1 MNKAFRNFNS
11 NFSKNAMRLYISLFL
26 TYFSISLGFGQS
38 VAEREVLQAEKDR
51 FVAQVSK
58 NYAVLNQTIGE
69 DLYYV
74 HSNGNI
80 DTKQSFIQG
89 IKDGLRNYNNITTE
103 ETKVRIYNGKTA
115 IVNGLCTYFR
125 TAENG
130 QPNNLKL
137 RYTNV
142 YVKRGKQWQMVTWQS
157 YRMSP

>member
-1 MNKAFRNFNS
+1 
-11 NFSKNAMRLYISLFL
+11 MRLYILL
-26 TYFSISLGFGQS
+26 ALIYFSISLGFAQS
-38 VAEREVLQAEKDR
+38 AAEQEVLKTEKDR
-51 FVAQVSK
+51 FAAQVSK
-58 NYAVLNQTIGE
+58 NYSVLDQTIGE

-80 DTKQSFIQG
+80 DTKESFIQG
-89 IKDGLRNYNNITTE
+89 IKDGSRSYNDITME
-103 ETKVRIYNGKTA
+103 ETKVRIYYGNTA
-115 IVNGLCTYFR
+115 IVNGICTYFR

-130 QPNNLKL
+130 QPNNLRL